1 MLEKSIILLT
11 GLVLLI
17 TLKDVL
23 IYETK
28 QHNSDSNEASGS
40 KVLDSSNEQ
49 SEYKSSHHSDD
60 AHDYESS
67 HSAAKDETDSYSSHK
82 NQNDFDDEPAARK
95 ESAQET
101 VQNEK
106 KIPSLKL
113 KSNIQTLKFKFW

>member
-1 MLEKSIILLT
+1 MLEKSIILIT

-28 QHNSDSNEASGS
+28 HHDDSDSNES
-40 KVLDSSNEQ
+40 KNSKILDSNIHQ
-49 SEYKSSHHSDD
+49 SEYKNSHHSDNVQE
-60 AHDYESS
+60 YESLT
-67 HSAAKDETDSYSSHK
+67 ANEETTAYSTHK
-82 NQNDFDDEPAARK
+82 NQNEYNDEQATNDNAH
-95 ESAQET
+95 ET
-101 VQNEK
+101 AYNQK